1 MTPSVNE
8 PMPPAAGSQP
18 QQHEHN
24 YDRAAIND
32 DHQLNTDGGD
42 GNKLG
47 LQRVKTWRPLDK
59 VSASTRR
66 YRDPAALFSQSRPK
80 TPVAYSDP
88 STALASRITRQQFEA
103 LPPAIQR
110 KSPFHESS

>member
-1 MTPSVNE
+1 
-8 PMPPAAGSQP
+8 MPPAAGSQP
-18 QQHEHN
+18 QQHEH
-24 YDRAAIND
+24 YYD
-32 DHQLNTDGGD
+32 DHQLNADGGD

>member
-1 MTPSVNE
+1 
-8 PMPPAAGSQP
+8 MPPAAGSQP
-18 QQHEHN
+18 QHDHHK
-24 YDRAAIND
+24 DHVAIND
-32 DHQLNTDGGD
+32 DQQLNTDGGN

-59 VSASTRR
+59 VSVSTRR
-66 YRDPAALFSQSRPK
+66 YRDPTALFSQSRPK

-110 KSPFHESS
+110 KPRRAALP

>member
-8 PMPPAAGSQP
+8 PTPPAAGSQP
-18 QQHEHN
+18 QQHDHN
-24 YDRAAIND
+24 KDRAAIND
-32 DHQLNTDGGD
+32 DQQLHMDGGNS
-42 GNKLG
+42 NKLG

-59 VSASTRR
+59 VSVSTRR

-110 KSPFHESS
+110 KSPLHESS